1 MRLTEEQTGIIRRTV
16 REVLGD
22 DARVWLFGSRMDDDK
37 RGGDVDLYVESD
49 DVIDMPALVIARLSA
64 RIPRG
69 IHGRKVGIVLSA
81 PNLGRFPI
89 HESAKLE
96 GIRL

>member
-64 RIPRG
+64 RIQRG
-69 IHGRKVGIVLSA
+69 LHGRKVDIVLSA

-89 HESAKLE
+89 HETAKYE